1 MVITIIIPC
10 YRSENTLEF
19 VVNEIKDEIGYKNIY
34 MGWNKEGYISKS
46 ADEFKDYIIENI
58 NQW

>member
-19 VVNEIKDEIGYKNIY
+19 VVNEIKDEILKRSGNEYQ
-34 MGWNKEGYISKS
+34 
-46 ADEFKDYIIENI
+46 IILI
-58 NQW
+58 NDCSPDNTLVLLQN